1 MYSIVYL
8 YSSLERVTLLEY
20 IRNLG
25 GLGEACNF
33 TLEKKCIV
41 NFSKRLPLRSLFDF
55 RYLPFPSV
63 ARVYPILLS
72 LTLTWPPT
80 PMTIR
85 NERRRNFSFERR

>member
-33 TLEKKCIV
+33 TLGKKCIV
-41 NFSKRLPLRSLFDF
+41 NFSKRLPLRSLFVF

-63 ARVYPILLS
+63 ARVYPLS
-72 LTLTWPPT
+72 YPT
-80 PMTIR
+80 
-85 NERRRNFSFERR
+85 FSNVNLATNLADEVKSR

>member
-41 NFSKRLPLRSLFDF
+41 NFSKRLPLRSLFVF

-63 ARVYPILLS
+63 ARVYLLS
-72 LTLTWPPT
+72 YPT
-80 PMTIR
+80 
-85 NERRRNFSFERR
+85 FSNVNLATNLADEVKSR